1 MKFDKEVLPYL
12 NGEKF
17 SDGLL
22 IQTVDKVTNPTGRLD
37 FLCDLTENRKVIH
50 VGFAD
55 HIPLIKGKIR
65 NNMWLHKRLVERAK
79 LCIGLD
85 IDGEAVN
92 YVNSNWSYQNLFC
105 TDIIKDEL
113 LPVVKENAW
122 DYMVLGEILEHVDNP
137 IFFLEQILKKYKPYV
152 KELVITVPNAF
163 DLINLRKIFSHKE
176 FINTDHRYWF
186 TPYTLA
192 KNAMQAGYKVSEFHY
207 VQTYMPNGFI
217 WKILVRKYP
226 MIRETIVMIVEL

>member
-12 NGEKF
+12 SGKKF

-22 IQTVDKVTNPTGRLD
+22 IQTVDTVTKPSDRLD
-37 FLCDLTENRKVIH
+37 FLCDLTENKKVIH

-55 HIPLIKGKIR
+55 HIPLIKDKIK
-65 NNMWLHKRLVERAK
+65 NNTWLHKRLVERAK

-113 LPVVKENAW
+113 LPVVKDNTW

-137 IFFLEQILKKYKPYV
+137 VLFLSEIRNRYSCFV
-152 KELVITVPNAF
+152 KELVITVPNAY
-163 DLINLRKIFSHKE
+163 DLLSIRKAFSHRE
-176 FINTDHRYWF
+176 FINSDHRYWY

-192 KNAMQAGYKVSEFHY
+192 KNAVRAGYEVSDFEY
-207 VQTYMPNGFI
+207 SQSYMPKGFI
-217 WKILVRKYP
+217 WKYIINHYP
-226 MIRETIVMIVEL
+226 MLRETIIMIIKL